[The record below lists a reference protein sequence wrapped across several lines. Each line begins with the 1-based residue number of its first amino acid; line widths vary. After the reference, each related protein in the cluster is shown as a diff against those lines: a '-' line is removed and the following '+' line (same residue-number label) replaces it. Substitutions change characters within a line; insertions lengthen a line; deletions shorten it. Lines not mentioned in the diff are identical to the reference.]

1 MLDANTA
8 VLIGVVVFFL
18 CGTYILAKYIKIA
31 YETQVELK
39 RLEESAEKPKTRSYS
54 SFADAFMD
62 APLYSY
68 KGEKEYKVPT
78 DQEIAVV
85 KDVDPT
91 IMFDAVTD
99 EVQRRY
105 VAEDPND
112 VNKTTEMPKVEVE
125 RDDDR

>member
-39 RLEESAEKPKTRSYS
+39 RLEEGGEKPKTRSYS

-62 APLYSY
+62 APLY
-68 KGEKEYKVPT
+68 KEEKVYKVPEN
-78 DQEIAVV
+78 QKIGIR
-85 KDVDPT
+85 KDADPT
-91 IMFDAVTD
+91 TMFAAVTD
-99 EVQRRY
+99 DTQRRY
-105 VAEDPND
+105 VAEDAS
-112 VNKTTEMPKVEVE
+112 KTTKMPKVKVE
-125 RDDDR
+125 DDNDNDR

>member
-39 RLEESAEKPKTRSYS
+39 RLEEGGEKPKTRSYS

-62 APLYSY
+62 APLY
-68 KGEKEYKVPT
+68 KEEKVYKVPEN
-78 DQEIAVV
+78 QKIGIR
-85 KDVDPT
+85 KDNDPT
-91 IMFDAVTD
+91 TMFAAVTD
-99 EVQRRY
+99 DTQRRY
-105 VAEDPND
+105 VAEDTS
-112 VNKTTEMPKVEVE
+112 KTTKMPKVEVE
-125 RDDDR
+125 HDDNDR